1 MSELIYFPAF
11 PKRFKQKR
19 HRFGHIVT
27 IGIGGNI
34 GDVTKTFYSLLQKL
48 GHSSYFGLIAT
59 SPILKN
65 PPFGY
70 LDQPDFYNA
79 IIRLRTNLGYLKFF
93 VITKYL
99 EKRFGRVKNFKNG
112 PRPLDIDIIFFGDLN
127 LKLKTLTIP
136 HPEWKKRD
144 SVIIPFM
151 LIGGF
156 Y

>member
-1 MSELIYFPAF
+1 MNELIYLPNF

-19 HRFGHIVT
+19 HKPSHIVT

-34 GDVTKTFYSLLQKL
+34 GNVKKTFNSLLQKL
-48 GHSSYFGLIAT
+48 YHSNYFALIAT

-70 LDQPDFYNA
+70 LEQPHFYNA

-112 PRPLDIDIIFFGDLN
+112 PRPLDIDIIFFGNLS